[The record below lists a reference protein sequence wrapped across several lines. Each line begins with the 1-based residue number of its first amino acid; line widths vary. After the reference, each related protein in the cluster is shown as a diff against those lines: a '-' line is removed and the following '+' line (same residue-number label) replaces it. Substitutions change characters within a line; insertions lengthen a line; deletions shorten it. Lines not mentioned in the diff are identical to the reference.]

1 MEYINNLL
9 IELSKK
15 DNLITNFKHIEN
27 NFNEFKINKKL
38 NNLTTDIYFLVDHF
52 NYFYSKQIKTND
64 DIIKIQILSYRIAK
78 YLESKSF
85 YHTAYGYYLKGIE
98 FYYPKSFLALALY
111 FQCLDNYSMTL
122 KLLNMFD
129 FLIDKIKESENY
141 YNELIDLRKETIS
154 LIKKIDRNNMIKYSK
169 ILISL

>member
-9 IELSKK
+9 IELNKK
-15 DNLITNFKHIEN
+15 NNLITNFKYIEN
-27 NFNEFKINKKL
+27 NFNEYKINKKI
-38 NNLTTDIYFLVDHF
+38 NNLNTDIYFLVDHF
-52 NYFYSKQIKTND
+52 NYFYCKQIKTND
-64 DIIKIQILSYRIAK
+64 DIINIQILSYKIAK

-85 YHTAYGYYLKGIE
+85 YQAAYGYYLIGII

-111 FQCLDNYSMTL
+111 FQCLDNNSMTL

-129 FLIDKIKESENY
+129 FLIDKIKETENY
-141 YNELIDLRKETIS
+141 YNELIDLRKKTIS
-154 LIKKIDRNNMIKYSK
+154 LLNEIDRNNMIKYSK